1 MTVEMIRPALV
12 DDELLTL
19 DLEYLRVY
27 GPDLSKW
34 SAGVRGEYLDL
45 SAARSQRLMYREHL
59 PQHPRRCSAKRR
71 HRHLRQLRYR
81 ISLLVPGAATILLT
95 PVWTDTSGDMEIVF
109 MALVRDRNGLPMKL
123 PTGGSQR
130 LAALLQGA
138 FVADWSRSQT
148 WRADTNALR
157 EYVPPTPA
165 YLASLASKVTESFA
179 DWEARQEREALP
191 ADWAER
197 IRWAAVVTHLLIAA
211 HVTGLEA
218 RVTAAKA
225 GTP

>member
-1 MTVEMIRPALV
+1 MTVEMIRPVLV

-45 SAARSQRLMYREHL
+45 SAARSQRTMYREHL
-59 PQHPRRCSAKRR
+59 PQHPRRASAGTRRR
-71 HRHLRQLRYR
+71 HLKYLPWR
-81 ISLLVPGAATILLT
+81 ISQLVPGAATVLLT
-95 PVWTDTSGDMEIVF
+95 PVWTDLNSNETGRLDISF
-109 MALVRDRNGLPMKL
+109 MALVRDGSGLPMKL

-148 WRADTNALR
+148 WRAETNTLR
-157 EYVPPTPA
+157 EYVPPTPD
-165 YLASLASKVTESFA
+165 YVASMSSQLTESYA
-179 DWEARQEREALP
+179 EWDARQ
-191 ADWAER
+191 DR
-197 IRWAAVVTHLLIAA
+197 IA
-211 HVTGLEA
+211 
-218 RVTAAKA
+218 AAKA
-225 GTP
+225 GA